1 MKDLV
6 DRDEQET
13 LAMARATLKRT
24 SMMLLT
30 SSKTSLRHPENPSAR
45 DNRDLVYQQLRD
57 AVKIISNVTQGQY
70 LPPSTTLGD
79 LTQALNE
86 FDVRESI
93 FL

>member
-6 DRDEQET
+6 DRDEQES

-30 SSKTSLRHPENPSAR
+30 SSKTSLRHPENSSAR

-86 FDVRESI
+86 FDVRE
-93 FL
+93 